1 MFLAGSRAPAGFL
14 GSKSGEWRRGQAYKT
29 TLNWQTSCDGAVGSA
44 IGDWGHQ
51 THVSHLSRA
60 GRRAGQ
66 RLGIVSHIS
75 RLSRA
80 NERNHP
86 AAAKRLWRDS
96 RVLSRLVSRLSR
108 TWQQR
113 FVFCLGVNAHRC
125 SIFRFHGYR
134 AVCAPLCAPCP
145 SCVLLSFAI
154 HDRFFEKPWFY
165 QVTIRSDLGRAC
177 TT

>member
-1 MFLAGSRAPAGFL
+1 MA
-14 GSKSGEWRRGQAYKT
+14 E
-29 TLNWQTSCDGAVGSA
+29 
-44 IGDWGHQ
+44 
-51 THVSHLSRA
+51 RA
-60 GRRAGQ
+60 GLQDYTLLADFLRWGCWVRYRRLGTSDACLAFVSRRRAGQ

-125 SIFRFHGYR
+125 SIFRFRGYR

>member
-60 GRRAGQ
+60 GGRGKDSALSRISRVCLAPMSVIIRQPQNVSG
-66 RLGIVSHIS
+66 GIVA
-75 RLSRA
+75 RCLALSRVCLA
-80 NERNHP
+80 P
-86 AAAKRLWRDS
+86 GS
-96 RVLSRLVSRLSR
+96 RGL
-108 TWQQR
+108 
-113 FVFCLGVNAHRC
+113 FFCLGVNAHRC
-125 SIFRFHGYR
+125 SIFRFRGYR
-134 AVCAPLCAPCP
+134 AVCTPLCAPCP

-177 TT
+177 ST